1 MIQEFYI
8 LFCSVL
14 AGIVICAVYDFLKII
29 RRKSQSGI
37 LFSNIH
43 DMLFLIIAVGIM
55 FYIIFSVSD
64 GKLRFYQIFGAFSGA
79 FFYFLTLSRS
89 VTYLILKIIAVFLKI
104 FDFFLK
110 ILLTPLKFMYK
121 IIYGFLYFIK
131 SLLMRF
137 FKRIKVFFVKR
148 YIVVNKL
155 ILKK

>member
-14 AGIVICAVYDFLKII
+14 AGVVICAVYDFLKIM
-29 RRKSQSGI
+29 RRKSLPGV

-43 DMLFLIIAVGIM
+43 DILFLIIAVGIM
-55 FYIIFSVSD
+55 FYIVFSVSD

-79 FFYFLTLSRS
+79 FFYFLTLSRF

-121 IIYGFLYFIK
+121 IVYGFLYFVK
-131 SLLMRF
+131 SFLIRI
-137 FKRIKVFFVKR
+137 FKRIKVFFIKR
-148 YIVVNKL
+148 YIFVKKL